1 MGTIDCTAND
11 RVCLS
16 RQRLRGA
23 IDSCRLGV
31 GSPEASQRSSKSVE
45 YLQLKLLS
53 DFGNVLAGSQ
63 RTEDLMNKALKGRV
77 RNKARV
83 GDGFVCGPVAAAS
96 AKVNESVP
104 RRPIRDPIFSAC
116 RQPKRGRAGMLA

>member
-31 GSPEASQRSSKSVE
+31 GIPEAFQRSSKFVG

-63 RTEDLMNKALKGRV
+63 RTEDLMNKALKRRG

-83 GDGFVCGPVAAAS
+83 GDGIVCGP
-96 AKVNESVP
+96 ESVEP
-104 RRPIRDPIFSAC
+104 ANLKEAV
-116 RQPKRGRAGMLA
+116 Q